1 MKLWQL
7 LAGVP
12 LTGEPYSQDMEITS
26 ISYDTRTLLPG
37 ALFVALPGAKTDGSL
52 YIDEA
57 LGQGLR
63 RWYAAAGPS
72 GRGSSSPRLTRG
84 GLWPCWRKTGLAI
97 LAGR

>member
-12 LTGEPYSQDMEITS
+12 LTGEPYSQEMEITS

-57 LGQGLR
+57 LDKG
-63 RWYAAAGPS
+63 AAAVPS
-72 GRGSSSPRLTRG
+72 GREYSSPRLTRG
-84 GLWPCWRKTGLAI
+84 GLWLCWRKTGLAI
-97 LAGR
+97 PAGR